1 MNKLLIAI
9 ALCAALVA
17 CKKDDASQAANDAIE
32 AAGAATAAAE
42 QAVDNATEAATA
54 AVEATE
60 DAAAEAA
67 ASASLPQ
74 ACEDYIQR
82 AQACFDKSAGNV
94 AMAAIKQSFDSVR
107 AEWDKVPNKE
117 VLGDACK
124 LANDNFAQTASM
136 LKCE

>member
-9 ALCAALVA
+9 ALCTALVA
-17 CKKDDASQAANDAIE
+17 CKKDDAAQASAEAVE
-32 AAGAATAAAE
+32 AAATATAAAE
-42 QAVDNATEAATA
+42 DARDAAVEAVSDAVDATEAA
-54 AVEATE
+54 VE
-60 DAAAEAA
+60 EAA

-74 ACEDYIQR
+74 ACDDYIQR

-124 LANDNFAQTASM
+124 LANDNFAQTAAM